1 MGLATS
7 LIEDASDVLHVLID
21 VVAGRRNLPA
31 HDADAA
37 HEAITP
43 GYTAVEPS
51 ADAIAAAEAVLRA
64 KALADAKSASG
75 GAA

>member
-1 MGLATS
+1 MGLVTS
-7 LIEDASDVLHVLID
+7 LIEDASDVIHVLID
-21 VVAGRRNLPA
+21 VAAGRRNLPA

-51 ADAIAAAEAVLRA
+51 AEDIARAEAVLRA
-64 KALADAKSASG
+64 KALSDAKSAAG
-75 GAA
+75 GTA